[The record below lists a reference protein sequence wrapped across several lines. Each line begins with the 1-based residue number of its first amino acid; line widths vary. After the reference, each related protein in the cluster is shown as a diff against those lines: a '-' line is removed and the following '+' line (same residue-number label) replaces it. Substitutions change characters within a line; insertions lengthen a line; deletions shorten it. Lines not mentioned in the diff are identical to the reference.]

1 MRRLPWWTEILV
13 TLCTLIVGASLV
25 CGLQGC
31 AAKDPNKV
39 TPPKTIGETVCTNS
53 SGERVACP
61 VRKTQ

>member
-1 MRRLPWWTEILV
+1 MRLL
-13 TLCTLIVGASLV
+13 SLV
-25 CGLQGC
+25 LALMLFAGC